1 MTKRESA
8 PPISSLQH
16 DSIWRAI
23 DLLAESHGYSASGLA
38 RKAGLDPTS
47 FNPSKRVTSEGRPR
61 WPSTESL
68 AKILDITNESLDTLA
83 DFIRGDDAPTPPQ
96 ATNRQIPLIGCA
108 QAGQDGYFDDA
119 GFPAGSGWDMIDF
132 PKMDDPA
139 IYALE
144 VSGESMEPL
153 YRDGDILIV
162 SPNTEQ
168 LRRGDRVVVRTKKG
182 EVMAKHLAR
191 ISPTQIVLKSLNDAF
206 DDVPLSRKDVS
217 WIARILWVS
226 Q

>member
-1 MTKRESA
+1 MMLKRDTARKDNVRKGKSNLE
-8 PPISSLQH
+8 H
-16 DSIWRAI
+16 DDIWRAI
-23 DLLAESHGYSASGLA
+23 DLLAESHGLS
-38 RKAGLDPTS
+38 AGLDPTS
-47 FNPSKRVTSEGRPR
+47 FNPSKRSTTEGRAR

-83 DFIRGDDAPTPPQ
+83 DFIRGDKPAGS
-96 ATNRQIPLIGCA
+96 ARQIPIIGCA
-108 QAGQDGYFDDA
+108 QAGQAGYFDDA
-119 GFPAGSGWDMIDF
+119 GYPAGSGWDTIEF
-132 PKMDDPA
+132 PKMDDPS

-144 VSGESMEPL
+144 VAGDSMEPL

-162 SPNTEQ
+162 SPNTAQ
-168 LRRGDRVVVRTKKG
+168 LRRNDRVVVRTKRG

-191 ISPTQIVLKSLNDAF
+191 ISPTQIVLKSLNTQFEDI
-206 DDVPLSRKDVS
+206 PLARKDVA

>member
-1 MTKRESA
+1 A
-8 PPISSLQH
+8 
-16 DSIWRAI
+16 
-23 DLLAESHGYSASGLA
+23 
-38 RKAGLDPTS
+38 
-47 FNPSKRVTSEGRPR
+47 R

-83 DFIRGDDAPTPPQ
+83 DFIRGKKQDHKDGA
-96 ATNRQIPLIGCA
+96 RQIPIIGCA
-108 QAGQDGYFDDA
+108 QAGQAGYFDDA
-119 GFPAGSGWDMIDF
+119 GYPAGNGWDTIEF

-144 VSGESMEPL
+144 VAGDSMEPL

-191 ISPTQIVLKSLNDAF
+191 ISPTQIVLKSLNQEFQDIPMA
-206 DDVPLSRKDVS
+206 RKDLA